1 MKKRMMLTAVGKD
14 HPGIVKNVTEVLYR
28 ANCNIEDSAMTQICG
43 NFAMM
48 IAVVVPDE
56 LSGKDLEDKL
66 SILAEQKKLFIDLKP
81 LQKPDK
87 KKQHTKRQRKC
98 VLTVSGSDK
107 PGIVYE
113 VTALLADR
121 HINIATINT
130 RIFSDNDTDT
140 YIMILEL
147 ELPDEIKFS
156 QLKFELS
163 GVSEKLEVDIT
174 LEPIITEHI

>member
-1 MKKRMMLTAVGKD
+1 MNKRMMLTALGKD
-14 HPGIVKNVTEVLYR
+14 HPGIVKTVTEVLFK
-28 ANCNIEDSAMTQICG
+28 ANCNIEDSAMTQLCG

-48 IAVVVPDE
+48 LAVVLPED
-56 LSGKDLEDKL
+56 LSGKELEDRL
-66 SILAEQKKLFIDLKP
+66 MELTEQKNLFINLKP
-81 LQKPDK
+81 LHKPEK
-87 KKQHTKRQRKC
+87 KKAVVREKRRC

-113 VTALLADR
+113 VARLLADR
-121 HINIATINT
+121 NINIATINT
-130 RIFSDNDTDT
+130 RIFADNDSST

-163 GVSEKLEVDIT
+163 GVSKKLDVDIT
-174 LEPIITEHI
+174 VEPIITEHI

>member
-1 MKKRMMLTAVGKD
+1 MKKRMMLTALGKD
-14 HPGIVKNVTEVLYR
+14 HPGIVKTVTGVLFENR
-28 ANCNIEDSAMTQICG
+28 CNIEDSAMTQICG

-48 IAVVVPDE
+48 LAVVIPDE
-56 LSGKDLEDKL
+56 TSGKDLEDRLKK
-66 SILAEQKKLFIDLKP
+66 LAEQKNMFIDLKP

-87 KKQHTKRQRKC
+87 KKTITREKRRC

-107 PGIVYE
+107 PGIVHE
-113 VTALLADR
+113 ITGLLADR
-121 HINIATINT
+121 NINIATINT
-130 RIFSDNDTDT
+130 RIFSDNGNDT

-147 ELPDEIKFS
+147 ELPYETKFS

-163 GVSEKLEVDIT
+163 GISEKLDVEIT